1 MTVQVV
7 VVGGGYA
14 GVMAANRLA
23 GRSGADRIGVVLV
36 NERDVFVERIR
47 LHEFTAGSRGL
58 PARPFVDVLHP
69 AVRVELGLA
78 LRVDTARRRVV
89 LADRELAYDHL
100 VYAAGSTG
108 RPGPDVAGPDVAGP
122 DVAGPDVA
130 GPDVATAETA
140 TLARE
145 RLAALPAGAAVLVR
159 GAGHTG
165 VELAAE
171 VRARRPDLRVHLL
184 ARGGVAPA
192 LGPRGARAAE
202 GRLRRVGVEV
212 HDDEAS
218 VPATALTL
226 RADGFAPAS
235 LAAASGLPVDD
246 RGRLLVGPDLR
257 VASDARVVGA
267 GDGCRVLGAGGT
279 HLRMGCAA
287 ALPQGAHAADVVL
300 AALDGRATRPL
311 DAGFVLQCVSL
322 GRRDG
327 IIQTVRPDDTPR
339 VLRLHGAAAALVKEL
354 VCRQTV
360 RWLAGEARRPGSFRW
375 PAGPRGV
382 ARA

>member
-23 GRSGADRIGVVLV
+23 GRSAPEGIGVVLV

-47 LHEFTAGSRGL
+47 LHEFTAGTRGL
-58 PARPFVDVLHP
+58 PARPFGDVLHP
-69 AVRVELGLA
+69 AVRVEVGRA

-89 LADRELAYDHL
+89 LADREIAYDLL

-108 RPGPDVAGPDVAGP
+108 RSGPDADGRDTAGS
-122 DVAGPDVA
+122 
-130 GPDVATAETA
+130 DVATAETA

-171 VRARRPDLRVHLL
+171 VRGRRPDLRVHLL

-192 LGPRGARAAE
+192 LGPRGARAAG
-202 GRLRRVGVEV
+202 GRLRRLGVEV

-218 VPATALTL
+218 VPETTLTL

-267 GDGCRVLGAGGT
+267 GDGCRVLGAGGA

-300 AALDGRATRPL
+300 AVLDGRAARPL
-311 DAGFVLQCVSL
+311 DAGFALQCVSL

-339 VLRLHGAAAALVKEL
+339 ALRLHGAAAALVKEL

-360 RWLAGEARRPGSFRW
+360 RWLAREARRPGSFRW

>member
-23 GRSGADRIGVVLV
+23 GRSAPGGMDVVLV
-36 NERDVFVERIR
+36 NERGVFVERIR
-47 LHEFTAGSRGL
+47 LHEFTAGTRGL
-58 PARPFVDVLHP
+58 PVRPFADVLHP
-69 AVRVELGLA
+69 AVRVEVGRA
-78 LRVDTARRRVV
+78 VRVDPARRRVV
-89 LADRELAYDHL
+89 LADREIGYDHL

-108 RPGPDVAGPDVAGP
+108 RPGADAA
-122 DVAGPDVA
+122 A
-130 GPDVATAETA
+130 PDVATAETA

-171 VRARRPDLRVHLL
+171 VRGRRPDLRVHLL
-184 ARGGVAPA
+184 ARGGVAPG
-192 LGPRGARAAE
+192 LGARGARAAAA
-202 GRLRRVGVEV
+202 RLRRLGVEV
-212 HDDEAS
+212 HDDAAS
-218 VPATALTL
+218 VPAAALTL

-235 LAAASGLPVDD
+235 LAAASGLPVDE

-257 VASDARVVGA
+257 VASHPEVVGA
-267 GDGCRVLGAGGT
+267 GDGCRVLGAGGA

-300 AALDGRATRPL
+300 AALAGLPAPPL

-327 IIQTVRPDDTPR
+327 IIQTVRPDDTAR
-339 VLRLHGAAAALVKEL
+339 SLRLHGPAAAVVKEL

-360 RWLAGEARRPGSFRW
+360 RWLAAEARRPGSFRW